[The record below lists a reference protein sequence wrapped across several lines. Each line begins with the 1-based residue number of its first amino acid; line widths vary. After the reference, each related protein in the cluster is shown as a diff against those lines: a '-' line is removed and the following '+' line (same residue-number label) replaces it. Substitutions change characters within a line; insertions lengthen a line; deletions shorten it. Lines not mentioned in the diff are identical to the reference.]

1 MIRWGIVA
9 FLCFVLGLTL
19 GLFAAW
25 EVWPRE
31 RFSAQTSGLRSEYK
45 EEYVLMIAEEHLRY
59 GDLDRVEEQSA
70 LLALVD
76 PLQAVIDLLAAKGES
91 VPSLTHL
98 AYALG
103 GRDSALM
110 AYLPTPS
117 PTLSRESELSF
128 RLLENVNLG
137 CGEFPEDLIMVY
149 IQDAEG
155 SGIPNVQ
162 LKVSGPHG
170 DDLLYIGL
178 KPGVDL
184 GYADF
189 AFFTPGEYNARVTEG
204 SSQVAR
210 VTAKPCWRGSH
221 RAWRVVF
228 QKVD

>member
-1 MIRWGIVA
+1 
-9 FLCFVLGLTL
+9 
-19 GLFAAW
+19 
-25 EVWPRE
+25 
-31 RFSAQTSGLRSEYK
+31 
-45 EEYVLMIAEEHLRY
+45 MIAEEHLRY